1 VKAIVQTAA
10 ITVRIPEY
18 EDPEKVKWKLSK
30 QRHFIARKMAT
41 GESSNTN
48 SANKAEIDIAYLEG
62 YLTNPDDAQHQTYT
76 RVDYDIV

>member
-1 VKAIVQTAA
+1 MEIVKATALYRQKNGDWR
-10 ITVRIPEY
+10 VLEY
-18 EDPEKVKWKLSK
+18 D
-30 QRHFIARKMAT
+30 
-41 GESSNTN
+41 N